1 MANSLQSYNQQEQQ
15 TYYQEP
21 GSKEIIGPPVVV
33 TGFGTI
39 DPNVTL
45 NDESNLS
52 WRVVEMLSKTIDY
65 KDMKIPI
72 IKGKPSQDNGGPEPV
87 KVCYSYVI
95 EDNSDDSF
103 HKWLFP

>member
-1 MANSLQSYNQQEQQ
+1 M
-15 TYYQEP
+15 
-21 GSKEIIGPPVVV
+21 V

-39 DPNVTL
+39 YPNSTV

-52 WRVVEMLSKTIDY
+52 WRVVEMLSKTINY

-72 IKGKPSQDNGGPEPV
+72 IKGKPSQDYGGPEPV

-103 HKWLFP
+103 HKWLYNTDALV